1 LDSITFDH
9 IRSLK
14 HIDAYFQDKPLV
26 KFKSHFYFEE
36 KDRVTEATKALE
48 PLPGAK
54 ITFFKNGECL
64 GEAFTDIFAVGLN
77 RWK

>member
-1 LDSITFDH
+1 
-9 IRSLK
+9 
-14 HIDAYFQDKPLV
+14 
-26 KFKSHFYFEE
+26 
-36 KDRVTEATKALE
+36 VTEATKALE